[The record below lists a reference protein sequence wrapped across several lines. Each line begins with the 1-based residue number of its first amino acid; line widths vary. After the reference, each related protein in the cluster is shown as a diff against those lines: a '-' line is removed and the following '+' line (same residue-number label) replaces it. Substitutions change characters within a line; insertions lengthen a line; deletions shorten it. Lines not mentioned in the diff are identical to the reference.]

1 MVNKLLAYS
10 FVASAAALGT
20 FFITHALAAS
30 PSSVS
35 ETSTYPHIN
44 PAVIAGLDKHFII
57 NFRPLRK
64 QFEEIQ
70 SRFPQKTFIY
80 FAYLNNAAWIGI
92 NEREEFTAAS
102 TIKVPLAMALLK
114 AVEDGKIQLEDSY
127 GIEDFDL
134 DYNFG
139 DLYKEGAGQQLTVDE
154 LLAIMLEQSDNTA
167 QVAVTHIFNR
177 IGITDPLWPVYGA
190 LGWEFGAP
198 LASIGTTSTYSK
210 ISLKTLAN
218 LFLSLYDA
226 KYVSVEHSNKILA
239 HLAHTPF
246 KDKIEAGVPREIAVS
261 HKIGVAVP
269 DDTYSDCGIVYA
281 PNRPYLLCLGSVGAP
296 EEKAVEFMKEISKA
310 AYAYVIGN

>member
-1 MVNKLLAYS
+1 MVNRLLAYG
-10 FVASAAALGT
+10 FVASTAALCT
-20 FFITHALAAS
+20 FFITHTLIAS
-30 PSSVS
+30 TASATK
-35 ETSTYPHIN
+35 TSAYPHIN
-44 PAVIAGLDKHFII
+44 PAVTAGLDKHFII

-70 SRFPQKTFIY
+70 ARFPQKTFIY
-80 FAYLNNAAWIGI
+80 FAYLNNAAWVGI

-114 AVEDGKIQLEDSY
+114 AVEEGKLQLADSY

-139 DLYKEGAGQQLTVDE
+139 DLYKEGADQELTVEE

-167 QVAVTHIFNR
+167 QVAITHTFNR

-198 LASIGTTSTYSK
+198 LAAIGTTSSYSK

-226 KYVSVEHSNKILA
+226 KYVSVEHSNKILT
-239 HLAHTPF
+239 HLANTPF
-246 KDKIEAGVPREIAVS
+246 KDKIEAGVPQGITVS

-281 PNRPYLLCLGSVGAP
+281 PNRPYLLCLGSVGAS
-296 EEKAVEFMKEISKA
+296 EERAVEFMKEVSKA
-310 AYAYVIGN
+310 AYAYVIEN